1 MVAFFAPCCAFVML
15 PTYLASVTGAS
26 RWRTAAMTAVFI
38 AGVASVVWPLTVGAA
53 GLSQL
58 ISANHETMFLL
69 GGVMMLMV
77 GVATLRGWM
86 WHHAPSVG
94 GGDPAGVVGVYL
106 MGVFAG
112 AATACCAPVLAG
124 AIAIAGVSGSWW
136 AGAVLG
142 LFYLFGLVSP
152 LLLSAAGIGKLRGR
166 LRDPRLAF
174 SIVGRRVR
182 MTLSRL
188 VGGIAFIVLGTY
200 VLVLAVT
207 GEAKTAPGFQRAF
220 GQWLNARA
228 TDLNSAVPAGVGWA
242 VMLAIVL
249 GVGYLAIRS
258 LHRPEPVAAIAV
270 SPPSC
275 GESHPSNNASEG
287 SGL

>member
-1 MVAFFAPCCAFVML
+1 
-15 PTYLASVTGAS
+15 
-26 RWRTAAMTAVFI
+26 
-38 AGVASVVWPLTVGAA
+38 
-53 GLSQL
+53 
-58 ISANHETMFLL
+58 
-69 GGVMMLMV
+69 
-77 GVATLRGWM
+77 
-86 WHHAPSVG
+86 
-94 GGDPAGVVGVYL
+94 
-106 MGVFAG
+106 
-112 AATACCAPVLAG
+112 
-124 AIAIAGVSGSWW
+124 
-136 AGAVLG
+136 
-142 LFYLFGLVSP
+142 
-152 LLLSAAGIGKLRGR
+152 
-166 LRDPRLAF
+166 
-174 SIVGRRVR
+174 